1 MFPNASRNTQK
12 LMYKDT
18 PVEKSKASENNIKF
32 KYPIK
37 NNIKQKPKFPYK
49 NQITLSNMANKQLPS
64 IRNMVSI
71 GFVIDTRFRIKL
83 IIQLPI
89 GLVAKRC
96 QTKST
101 MCMKSERRRASRKY
115 LICKFVKS

>member
-1 MFPNASRNTQK
+1 MKLKQNRKAKIMFPNASRKTQK

-32 KYPIK
+32 KYPVK

-71 GFVIDTRFRIKL
+71 GF
-83 IIQLPI
+83 
-89 GLVAKRC
+89 C
-96 QTKST
+96 N
-101 MCMKSERRRASRKY
+101 
-115 LICKFVKS
+115 